1 MITQRNIQDES
12 FDSMTVNGIPA
23 LFTNFRIDRNV
34 VPEGLY
40 AYDIRES
47 DDGRRFATIEPEV
60 MVNHAGTIL
69 TREKLVMG
77 ENGYVDI
84 YE

>member
-23 LFTNFRIDRNV
+23 LLTNFRIDRNV

-47 DDGRRFATIEPEV
+47 DDGRRLRPL
-60 MVNHAGTIL
+60 N
-69 TREKLVMG
+69 RR
-77 ENGYVDI
+77 
-84 YE
+84 